1 LVTAAERTLEPKRDF
16 ALAKYLLRSCQKPT
30 NSELCMSFSV
40 LGKIVWAR
48 RFTFLTVFALIVASS
63 ITFTLLVT
71 PMFQSEALLM
81 TTLDRA
87 QRQQAQYPD
96 TLRYQLNSQIYI
108 INSEDVLRQAIN
120 EFGPRRLFPDQTHSV
135 AWDALS
141 VLPPALSATVAKVA
155 ASLRSRTP
163 DEGRSDID
171 QALLKVKKRLAV
183 TLEKDSQ
190 ILSLTFRH
198 EDPKIAE
205 QFLGLVVRDFLQRQA
220 DLSGNAEAPA
230 FFRQQ
235 AARYRDEY
243 KTASDE
249 LTEFAKQHSTYSVRQ
264 EIELALS
271 RRDDTLAALAKTRG
285 LIAEKEAQA
294 ATFQNTLAQLRRR
307 ISLPGEITGPKQN
320 APGATATGNNT
331 AGNNTAGN
339 NTAGNNTDA
348 LTGSNKVPANESP
361 LLLVRVFQDTA
372 QSLVNLNSETVGLHS
387 LEKSQV
393 DSLSDVERK
402 LSDLSSIAA
411 EFGRLKDQ
419 LEQVSKVL
427 EAHVGRAAE
436 AQMNADWD
444 ASEKL
449 SNVKVAQSAT
459 APTEPVF
466 PPKPLFIALGA
477 VIGLVGGAAACV
489 MLEAI
494 SARRRR
500 RYERQQDLTGE
511 RYQDGDLPEGG
522 EWQNADDGRFRG
534 QWAPEP
540 NSWAPAHEI
549 ADYRIRR

>member
-1 LVTAAERTLEPKRDF
+1 
-16 ALAKYLLRSCQKPT
+16 
-30 NSELCMSFSV
+30 MSFSV
-40 LGKIVWAR
+40 LGKIVWER
-48 RFTFLTVFALIVASS
+48 RFTFLTVFALIVASA
-63 ITFTLLVT
+63 ITFSLLVT

-108 INSEDVLRQAIN
+108 INSEDVLRQAVS
-120 EFGPRRLFPDQTHSV
+120 EFGPQRLFPDQTHSV
-135 AWDALS
+135 SWYSLR
-141 VLPPALSATVAKVA
+141 VLPPVLSATVAKIA
-155 ASLRSRTP
+155 GSLRFENP
-163 DEGRSDID
+163 DEGRSDVD
-171 QALLKVKKRLAV
+171 RALLKVKKRLAV

-205 QFLGLVVRDFLQRQA
+205 RFLGLVVRDFLQRQA

-230 FFRQQ
+230 FFRQE

-243 KTASDE
+243 KKASGE
-249 LTEFAKQHSTYSVRQ
+249 LSEFAKEHSTYSVSQ
-264 EIELALS
+264 EIELALT

-294 ATFQNTLAQLRRR
+294 ATFQNTLTQLRRR
-307 ISLPGEITGPKQN
+307 ISLPGEITGPRQN
-320 APGATATGNNT
+320 VPAGTGTGNNT
-331 AGNNTAGN
+331 TGNNT
-339 NTAGNNTDA
+339 TGNNTDA

-372 QSLVNLNSETVGLHS
+372 QSLVNLNSETVGLRS
-387 LEKSQV
+387 LEKSQA

-459 APTEPVF
+459 SPTEPVF

-494 SARRRR
+494 SARRRKA
-500 RYERQQDLTGE
+500 YESQQDFSDE
-511 RYQDGDLPEGG
+511 RFQDRDPPDGG
-522 EWQNADDGRFRG
+522 EWQEPADGRFRDR
-534 QWAPEP
+534 WTPEP
-540 NSWAPAHEI
+540 NSWAPAREI
-549 ADYRIRR
+549 ADYRNGR

>member
-1 LVTAAERTLEPKRDF
+1 
-16 ALAKYLLRSCQKPT
+16 
-30 NSELCMSFSV
+30 M
-40 LGKIVWAR
+40 R
-48 RFTFLTVFALIVASS
+48 RLTFLTVFALIVASS

-120 EFGPRRLFPDQTHSV
+120 EFGPPRLFPDQTHSV
-135 AWDALS
+135 SWHALS
-141 VLPPALSATVAKVA
+141 ALPPALSATVAKVA
-155 ASLRSRTP
+155 ASLRSKPP
-163 DEGRSDID
+163 DEGRPDVD
-171 QALLKVKKRLAV
+171 RALLKVKKRLAV

-230 FFRQQ
+230 FFRQE

-243 KTASDE
+243 KTASAE
-249 LTEFAKQHSTYSVRQ
+249 LSEFAKEHSTYSVSQ

-294 ATFQNTLAQLRRR
+294 ATFQNTLTQLRRR

-320 APGATATGNNT
+320 AAGGTGS
-331 AGNNTAGN
+331 GNST
-339 NTAGNNTDA
+339 TGNNTDA

-459 APTEPVF
+459 SPTEPVF

-489 MLEAI
+489 ALEAI
-494 SARRRR
+494 SARRRQAYGR
-500 RYERQQDLTGE
+500 QAYESQQGFSDE
-511 RYQDGDLPEGG
+511 RFQDGDLPEGG
-522 EWQNADDGRFRG
+522 GWQEPADGRFRDR
-534 QWAPEP
+534 WTPEP
-540 NSWAPAHEI
+540 NSWAPARET

>member
-1 LVTAAERTLEPKRDF
+1 
-16 ALAKYLLRSCQKPT
+16 
-30 NSELCMSFSV
+30 MSFSV
-40 LGKIVWAR
+40 LGKIVWEKKL
-48 RFTFLTVFALIVASS
+48 TFLTVFALIVASA

-120 EFGPRRLFPDQTHSV
+120 EFGPQRLFPDRTHSV
-135 AWDALS
+135 SWHPLS
-141 VLPPALSATVAKVA
+141 VLPPALSAAVAKIA
-155 ASLRSRTP
+155 ASIRSENP
-163 DEGRSDID
+163 DEGRSDVD
-171 QALLKVKKRLAV
+171 RALLKVKKRLAV

-205 QFLGLVVRDFLQRQA
+205 QFLELVVRDFLQRQA

-230 FFRQQ
+230 FFRQE

-243 KTASDE
+243 KKASAE
-249 LTEFAKQHSTYSVRQ
+249 LSEFAKEHSTYSVSQ

-271 RRDDTLAALAKTRG
+271 RRDDALAALAKTRG

-294 ATFQNTLAQLRRR
+294 ATFQNTLTQLRRR

-320 APGATATGNNT
+320 AQAGTGT
-331 AGNNTAGN
+331 SN

-459 APTEPVF
+459 SPTEPVF

-494 SARRRR
+494 SARRQQA
-500 RYERQQDLTGE
+500 YESQQDFSDE
-511 RYQDGDLPEGG
+511 RFQDGDAPESG
-522 EWQNADDGRFRG
+522 EWQEPADGRFRDR
-534 QWAPEP
+534 WAPEP
-540 NSWAPAHEI
+540 NSWAPAREI

>member
-1 LVTAAERTLEPKRDF
+1 LEQTRIL
-16 ALAKYLLRSCQKPT
+16 ALAKCSFRTCRY
-30 NSELCMSFSV
+30 NSEICMSFSV
-40 LGKIVWAR
+40 LSKIVWAGR
-48 RFTFLTVFALIVASS
+48 LTFLMVFALIVASA
-63 ITFTLLVT
+63 IAFTQLVT
-71 PMFQSEALLM
+71 PMFQSEAMLM
-81 TTLDRA
+81 TTLERA
-87 QRQQAQYPD
+87 QRQQTQFPD

-108 INSEDVLRQAIN
+108 INSEDVLRQAIS
-120 EFGPRRLFPDQTHSV
+120 EFGPRRLFPDQRQS
-135 AWDALS
+135 ASWQAPS
-141 VLPPALSATVAKVA
+141 FLPAGLLEAVSEIAV
-155 ASLRSRTP
+155 SLRSRNP
-163 DEGRSDID
+163 DEARSDVD
-171 QALLKVKKRLAV
+171 RALLKVKKRLAV

-230 FFRQQ
+230 FFLQE

-243 KTASDE
+243 KKASAE
-249 LTEFAKQHSTYSVRQ
+249 LSEFAKEHSTYSVSQ
-264 EIELALS
+264 EIELALT
-271 RRDDTLAALAKTRG
+271 RRDNTLAALAKTRG
-285 LIAEKEAQA
+285 SIAEKEAQA
-294 ATFQNTLAQLRRR
+294 ATFQNTLTQLRRR
-307 ISLPGEITGPKQN
+307 ISLPGEITGPKQSVP
-320 APGATATGNNT
+320 AGTGTVNK
-331 AGNNTAGN
+331 
-339 NTAGNNTDA
+339 NNTDA
-348 LTGSNKVPANESP
+348 LTDANKVPANESP

-372 QSLVNLNSETVGLHS
+372 QSLVNLNSEIMGLRS
-387 LEKSQV
+387 LEKSQAG
-393 DSLSDVERK
+393 SLSDVERR

-436 AQMNADWD
+436 AQMNANWD

-494 SARRRR
+494 SAWRRQS
-500 RYERQQDLTGE
+500 YESQQDLSDE
-511 RYQDGDLPEGG
+511 RFQDWEAPEDGQ
-522 EWQNADDGRFRG
+522 WQDPADERFRDRR
-534 QWAPEP
+534 APEP
-540 NSWAPAHEI
+540 NGWAPAHEI
-549 ADYRIRR
+549 ADYRLRR